1 MRISKN
7 KGKLP
12 YAYSLSESLKYKE
25 PKNSTKQMVIFYVHT
40 AAGKKKS
47 NWTTNEAVFLQS
59 LWGIQNTESWHSDAT
74 KSTAGVTTAT
84 AMVVTHYIMQK
95 TDFNKGIEECKN
107 NSKYKKNKGM
117 IWLRL
122 QECI

>member
-40 AAGKKKS
+40 AAGKKKVKLNNKWS
-47 NWTTNEAVFLQS
+47 SFPTKS
-59 LWGIQNTESWHSDAT
+59 LRNTEYGELTQWCYQEYSWGNYCNGYGGYPLHHAE
-74 KSTAGVTTAT
+74 
-84 AMVVTHYIMQK
+84 
-95 TDFNKGIEECKN
+95 N
-107 NSKYKKNKGM
+107 
-117 IWLRL
+117 RL
-122 QECI
+122 

>member
-40 AAGKKKS
+40 AAGKKKIS
-47 NWTTNEAVFLQS
+47 FRDERETSMPNGNCISFCLQ
-59 LWGIQNTESWHSDAT
+59 
-74 KSTAGVTTAT
+74 K
-84 AMVVTHYIMQK
+84 
-95 TDFNKGIEECKN
+95 
-107 NSKYKKNKGM
+107 
-117 IWLRL
+117 R
-122 QECI
+122 

>member
-47 NWTTNEAVFLQS
+47 QTEQQMKQLSYKVFEEYRIQRADTVMLPRVQ
-59 LWGIQNTESWHSDAT
+59 LW
-74 KSTAGVTTAT
+74 
-84 AMVVTHYIMQK
+84 
-95 TDFNKGIEECKN
+95 
-107 NSKYKKNKGM
+107 
-117 IWLRL
+117 
-122 QECI
+122 